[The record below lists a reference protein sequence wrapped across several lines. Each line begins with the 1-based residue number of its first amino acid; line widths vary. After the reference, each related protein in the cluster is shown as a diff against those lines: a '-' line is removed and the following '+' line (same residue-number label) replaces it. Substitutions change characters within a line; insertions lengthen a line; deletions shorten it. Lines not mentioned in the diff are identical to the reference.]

1 MDARAAALKSGAIEV
16 RAVVEDC
23 RSLCLGG
30 LSVGLDI
37 YEAAY
42 IPALLNNSQTWIEI
56 KEETIEK
63 LEDLQSSF
71 LRILLATPASTPRA
85 ALVWDCGAI
94 KMKFRIMQNKLVFLH
109 YIMQQSE
116 KSLARQILY
125 EQHEQN
131 YPGLVQECRKFVN
144 DLGILNPL
152 EVELSDQEWK
162 RMVKEAIRKANEK
175 ELKEE
180 ITSKY
185 KKLMKSELVEEEFGR
200 KEYIG
205 KLNLQQAR
213 TKFKFRSSMTQHVRM
228 NQKSNKEY
236 SEKLC

>member
-56 KEETIEK
+56 KAETIEK

-85 ALVWDCGAI
+85 ALVLDCGAI
-94 KMKFRIMQNKLVFLH
+94 KMKFAIMQDKLCFLH

-116 KSLARQILY
+116 EKKS
-125 EQHEQN
+125 
-131 YPGLVQECRKFVN
+131 G
-144 DLGILNPL
+144 
-152 EVELSDQEWK
+152 
-162 RMVKEAIRKANEK
+162 
-175 ELKEE
+175 
-180 ITSKY
+180 
-185 KKLMKSELVEEEFGR
+185 
-200 KEYIG
+200 
-205 KLNLQQAR
+205 
-213 TKFKFRSSMTQHVRM
+213 
-228 NQKSNKEY
+228 
-236 SEKLC
+236 